1 MNITDIDDKVSF
13 IILERMT
20 QADRQIIVRSSEEYL
35 LKQTKRDYA
44 TLSTELVEKVKTA
57 FEEYLDS
64 KLVKCLPSPVAAP
77 SSATAL
83 ERFAAILEKFGS
95 GAGLAEGKA
104 KDEKFE
110 MHINSLKSAR
120 EAITLAEETLKAS
133 TSADGDASGLVDRSA
148 DILGPYL
155 RAQVRYSITLQVK
168 KH

>member
-1 MNITDIDDKVSF
+1 M
-13 IILERMT
+13 
-20 QADRQIIVRSSEEYL
+20 
-35 LKQTKRDYA
+35 
-44 TLSTELVEKVKTA
+44 VKTA

-120 EAITLAEETLKAS
+120 EAIAAAEEKLKSAS
-133 TSADGDASGLVDRSA
+133 STGDDASGLVDASA

-155 RAQVRYSITLQVK
+155 RSKVSLLSQIQGKMY
-168 KH
+168 